1 MSPPT
6 AVDRPSAHP
15 ASPAR
20 RGVSTRVLLVIAAA
34 VVVLALV
41 SLVPSDSF
49 VSRITYENR
58 SAYDFHVEVATSRDG
73 GWMDAGEA
81 VRSTRT
87 ETGEVF
93 DIGDTWWFR
102 YSAQGRS
109 SRPIAIS
116 RSQLERSNWTVRIPD
131 SVARDFQTRGVPV
144 QP

>member
-20 RGVSTRVLLVIAAA
+20 RGVPVRMLLGVAA
-34 VVVLALV
+34 VVLVLAAV
-41 SLVPSDSF
+41 SVVPSDSF
-49 VSRITYENR
+49 VSRITYVNR
-58 SAYDFHVEVATSRDG
+58 SPYDFHVDVATSATG

-81 VRSTRT
+81 FRSTRSDA
-87 ETGEVF
+87 EQVY

-102 YSAQGRS
+102 YSAQGRT
-109 SRPIAIS
+109 SRPF
-116 RSQLERSNWTVRIPD
+116 RLTRPQLERARWTVTVPD
-131 SVARDFQTRGVPV
+131 AVEREFQARSVPV